1 MSGGGDRCPFCRE
14 PRPSKAESDKRLK
27 KRVKANDPAALRHM
41 GTKCHDE
48 GDYEGTFEYF
58 TKAAELGD
66 IEAHYKLGVRYWQGE
81 GVEKNEE
88 KAVYHFEI
96 AAIGGHPGARHGLAC
111 IEERNGNIE
120 RSVKHFIIGAN
131 LGVEESM
138 KKLWKHYSDGNIT
151 KEDLDATLRAHQAAL
166 EAMKSE
172 QRDRA
177 DVEADYLRRMGA

>member
-1 MSGGGDRCPFCRE
+1 MF
-14 PRPSKAESDKRLK
+14 
-27 KRVKANDPAALRHM
+27 
-41 GTKCHDE
+41 
-48 GDYEGTFEYF
+48 
-58 TKAAELGD
+58 
-66 IEAHYKLGVRYWQGE
+66 WQGE

-96 AAIGGHPGARHGLAC
+96 AAIGGHPGARHILAQ
-111 IEERNGNIE
+111 IEGRNGNIE

-131 LGVEESM
+131 LGCVFAM

-151 KEDLDATLRAHQAAL
+151 KKDLNATLRAHQAAL
-166 EAMKSE
+166 DAMKSE